1 MKTALKRSIIAVG
14 VAAALI
20 QLVPVRRSNPPIGS
34 DLSAPGPVR
43 SILRRACYD
52 CHSNETVWPW
62 YSHVAP
68 VSWLVTSDV
77 GVARE
82 RMNFSDWNQYDPARQ
97 TRKLAQIWKEVDAD
111 EMPLW
116 YYKIMHRRAALSAAD
131 KAALRAWT
139 AGETPAA
146 GNNGRSE

>member
-20 QLVPVRRSNPPIGS
+20 QLVPVQRSNPPIGS
-34 DLSAPGPVR
+34 DLPAPEPVR

-52 CHSNETVWPW
+52 CHSDETVWPL

-68 VSWLVTSDV
+68 VSWLVTGDV
-77 GVARE
+77 GEARE
-82 RMNFSDWNQYDPARQ
+82 AMNFSDWSQYDPARQ
-97 TRKLAQIWKEVDAD
+97 TRMLAQIWKEIDAD

-116 YYKIMHRRAALSAAD
+116 YYKMMDRRAALSAAD

-139 AGETPAA
+139 AGEAPAA
-146 GNNGRSE
+146 AR